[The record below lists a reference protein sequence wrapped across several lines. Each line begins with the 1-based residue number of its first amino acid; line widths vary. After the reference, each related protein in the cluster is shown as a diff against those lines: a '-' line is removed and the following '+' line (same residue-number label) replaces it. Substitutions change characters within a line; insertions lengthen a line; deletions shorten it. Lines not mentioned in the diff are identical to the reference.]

1 MKMEIIDDVVESVAT
16 WNANAGNIPSA
27 DPDERSKQLH
37 GQLKLVHEELVELRD
52 AIAVDDDVETI
63 DAVCDINVV
72 AAFAAVLMNVPNAS
86 DDELYAYDITDVG
99 VDTLFVSKAM
109 LPTTFK
115 DERID
120 EIVSGTIYM
129 LEMILTDEDS
139 FIKEWSLRYFEQ
151 LYTTLYG
158 IGQYLFLT
166 GQRCYGVD
174 VMTDSMYAVL
184 ETNSAK
190 FLTVDVANEKLEET
204 IKSYEGRYSDIVVA
218 ETPLGFACYRCDNG
232 NGKILKPYDW
242 VAPDIKSIL
251 SSHVD

>member
-37 GQLKLVHEELVELRD
+37 SQLKLVHEELVELRD
-52 AIAVDDDVETI
+52 AITADDDVETI

-72 AAFAAVLMNVPNAS
+72 AAFAAVLMNVPTS
-86 DDELYAYDITDVG
+86 LEDELYAYDVSDVG
-99 VDTLFVSKAM
+99 IDTVFMSRAAM
-109 LPTTFK
+109 PTSFK

-120 EIVSGTIYM
+120 EIVNGAISM
-129 LEMILTDEDS
+129 LELLMNNEELV
-139 FIKEWSLRYFEQ
+139 FQYHKH
-151 LYTTLYG
+151 LYDTLYG

-184 ETNSAK
+184 ETNGAK